1 MSGKSPLQF
10 SQFFVAH
17 LLDALPERSDVNL
30 VNQNLGNDSDS
41 FRWEREFQR

>member
-10 SQFFVAH
+10 SQFFIAR
-17 LLDALPERSDVNL
+17 LLDALPERNGVNL

-41 FRWEREFQR
+41 LRWERQFQR